1 MKISFVYA
9 LTIPVVYFWSVI
21 SNICLAMYGNI
32 KGNLIKLSLKNSH

>member
-1 MKISFVYA
+1 MNISFVYA
-9 LTIPVVYFWSVI
+9 LTILVVFFCSVL